1 MKNSLLPVASLLPLA
16 ALVFLSVSSTVVTAD
31 EYSKSGGEMMM
42 MGEHDM
48 GGTIQ
53 TINHK
58 TGWMKLKTGIGEMT
72 IHYPPASIMD
82 LKKGDKITAHLSYTK
97 QGGKMDDDRMK
108 RDDKMMK

>member
-16 ALVFLSVSSTVVTAD
+16 ALVFLSMSSAVVTAD
-31 EYSKSGGEMMM
+31 EYGKSGGEMMM

-48 GGTIQ
+48 GGTVQ
-53 TINHK
+53 SINHK
-58 TGWMKLKTGIGEMT
+58 TGWMKLKTGVGEMT

-97 QGGKMDDDRMK
+97 EGGKMDDD
-108 RDDKMMK
+108 KMMK